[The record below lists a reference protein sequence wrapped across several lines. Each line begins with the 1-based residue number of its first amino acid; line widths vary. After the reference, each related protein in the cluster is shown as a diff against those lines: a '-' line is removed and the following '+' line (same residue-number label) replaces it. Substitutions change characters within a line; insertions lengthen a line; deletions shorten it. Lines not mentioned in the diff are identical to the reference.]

1 MWLGK
6 LVLFAKLWFYELWS
20 GMHVILAAEIKSE
33 NACEVLAPCLTAG
46 AWWNIYRQQGG
57 AHYLQ
62 TQHSAGRD
70 RWVSASSSQPGLLS
84 ETLFK
89 QTNKQTNNSFQI

>member
-46 AWWNIYRQQGG
+46 A
-57 AHYLQ
+57 
-62 TQHSAGRD
+62 
-70 RWVSASSSQPGLLS
+70 
-84 ETLFK
+84 
-89 QTNKQTNNSFQI
+89 